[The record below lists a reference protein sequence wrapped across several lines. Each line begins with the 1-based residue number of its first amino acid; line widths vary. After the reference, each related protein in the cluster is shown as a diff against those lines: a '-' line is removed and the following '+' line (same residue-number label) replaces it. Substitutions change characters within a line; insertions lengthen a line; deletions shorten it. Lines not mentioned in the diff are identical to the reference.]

1 MIEIKKKTIVYSH
14 LVTEIYS
21 CDCFF
26 DRVFSLI
33 RNNFVKN
40 EFIEILEK
48 EFDEEKY
55 LILFAAGK
63 ITWICKKILF
73 FILKIKKDDEKIH
86 LTHCVTDFIKSED
99 QITEICTVCFMEILD
114 KNIFLKHFKT
124 TKKVRDETYYLYL

>member
-1 MIEIKKKTIVYSH
+1 MIEIKKKIIVYSH

-26 DRVFSLI
+26 ERVLSLI

-55 LILFAAGK
+55 LILFFGGK
-63 ITWICKKILF
+63 TTLICKKLLI

-86 LTHCVTDFIKSED
+86 LSNCVTDFIKSED
-99 QITEICTVCFMEILD
+99 QIMEICTVCFMKILD
-114 KNIFLKHFKT
+114 KNNFLKRFKT